1 MHDSTPGGWHANLS
15 LKYDR
20 TAWGTVL
27 RHKSHEGP
35 LRVQKALY
43 PEGKDVCH
51 TLLLHPPGGIV
62 GGDHLRFR
70 AHLEEK
76 AHVLF
81 TNPGANKWYR
91 NDCRQARQTV
101 QLRVGPQ
108 AVLEWFPQETIF
120 FDRCWADMATEIE
133 LESGATMI
141 GWDVFC
147 FGRHHSGESFT
158 QGQVRSSLKISRGGR
173 LVFLDRARFDAREP
187 VMKSL
192 TGLSGHTVTGTL
204 VACGEALKKSA
215 VDACRMIPVGGTAQ
229 AGITLMDGT
238 FIARIL
244 GDSSAAAKSWFTEI
258 WRVLRP
264 QLLGR
269 SAESPRIW
277 RT

>member
-1 MHDSTPGGWHANLS
+1 MHNATNEEWHASLS

-20 TAWGTVL
+20 TDWGTVL

-43 PEGKDVCH
+43 PEGREVCH

-62 GGDHLRFR
+62 GGDNLRFR
-70 AHLEEK
+70 VRLEEK

-81 TNPGANKWYR
+81 TNPGASKWYR
-91 NDCRQARQTV
+91 NDCRPAYQTV
-101 QLRVGPQ
+101 QLHVGSR

-120 FDRCWADMATEIE
+120 FDRCWADMTTEIE
-133 LESGATMI
+133 LESGAAMI

-158 QGQVRSSLKISRGGR
+158 RGQVRSSLKISRDGR
-173 LVFLDRARFDAREP
+173 VVLLDRARFDAQEP

-204 VACGEALKKSA
+204 VACAETLKKSA
-215 VDACRMIPVGGTAQ
+215 VDTCRKIPVGDAAQ
-229 AGITLMDGT
+229 AGITLVDGM

-244 GDSSAAAKSWFTEI
+244 GDSSVTAKSWFTEI

-269 SAESPRIW
+269 SVERPRIW